1 MLLSIIVPC
10 FNEEEALPIF
20 YHTMRKYEDQI
31 SADIEYCFIDDGSK
45 DSTLNIMRKLCDTD
59 SRVHYWSFSRN
70 FGKEA
75 ALLAGLKMARG
86 SYVATMDVDL
96 QDPPELL
103 PEMFNILTKSDST
116 YDCVA
121 TRRKTRTGEPAIRSF
136 FARRFYRLMNR
147 ISDTKIIDGARDY
160 RMMSR
165 RMVDAIVADGEY
177 NRFSKGIFSWVGFET
192 YWISYEN
199 IERSAGKTKWSFWG
213 LFKYAVDGI
222 LAYSVAPLYLELILG
237 ISMCSIGL
245 ILLIVDIFNS
255 IVTKYSA
262 MSWASLLSIIIFVGG
277 IMMSGIGTLGLYI
290 SKIYTETKKRQVYI
304 IKEEK

>member
-1 MLLSIIVPC
+1 
-10 FNEEEALPIF
+10 
-20 YHTMRKYEDQI
+20 
-31 SADIEYCFIDDGSK
+31 
-45 DSTLNIMRKLCDTD
+45 
-59 SRVHYWSFSRN
+59 
-70 FGKEA
+70 
-75 ALLAGLKMARG
+75 
-86 SYVATMDVDL
+86 
-96 QDPPELL
+96 
-103 PEMFNILTKSDST
+103 
-116 YDCVA
+116 
-121 TRRKTRTGEPAIRSF
+121 
-136 FARRFYRLMNR
+136 
-147 ISDTKIIDGARDY
+147 
-160 RMMSR
+160 MMSR

>member
-20 YHTMRKYEDQI
+20 YHTMWKYEDQI

-45 DSTLNIMRKLCDTD
+45 DSTLNIIIMRKLCDTD
-59 SRVHYWSFSRN
+59 SRVHYCSFSRN

-136 FARRFYRLMNR
+136 LPEDFIN
-147 ISDTKIIDGARDY
+147 
-160 RMMSR
+160 
-165 RMVDAIVADGEY
+165 
-177 NRFSKGIFSWVGFET
+177 
-192 YWISYEN
+192 
-199 IERSAGKTKWSFWG
+199 
-213 LFKYAVDGI
+213 
-222 LAYSVAPLYLELILG
+222 
-237 ISMCSIGL
+237 
-245 ILLIVDIFNS
+245 
-255 IVTKYSA
+255 
-262 MSWASLLSIIIFVGG
+262 
-277 IMMSGIGTLGLYI
+277 
-290 SKIYTETKKRQVYI
+290 
-304 IKEEK
+304 

>member
-20 YHTMRKYEDQI
+20 YQTMREYENQI
-31 SADIEYCFIDDGSK
+31 FADIEYCFVDDGSK
-45 DSTLNIMRKLCDTD
+45 DSTLHIMRELCDAD
-59 SRVHYWSFSRN
+59 SRVHYCSFSRN

-75 ALLAGLKMARG
+75 ALLAGLKMAQG
-86 SYVATMDVDL
+86 NYVVTMDVDL
-96 QDPPELL
+96 QDPPSLL
-103 PEMFNILTKSDST
+103 PEMFNILTKSDSA

-121 TRRKTRTGEPAIRSF
+121 TRRNTRTGEPVIRSF
-136 FARRFYRLMNR
+136 FARKFYQLMNR
-147 ISDTKIIDGARDY
+147 ISDTKIQDGARDY

-222 LAYSVAPLYLELILG
+222 LAYSVAPLYLASILG
-237 ISMCSIGL
+237 ISMCIIGL
-245 ILLIVDIFNS
+245 ILLIVVIINS
-255 IVTKYSA
+255 IVTKFSV
-262 MSWASLLSIIIFVGG
+262 MGWASLLSIIIFIGG
-277 IMMSGIGTLGLYI
+277 IVMSGVGTIGLYI